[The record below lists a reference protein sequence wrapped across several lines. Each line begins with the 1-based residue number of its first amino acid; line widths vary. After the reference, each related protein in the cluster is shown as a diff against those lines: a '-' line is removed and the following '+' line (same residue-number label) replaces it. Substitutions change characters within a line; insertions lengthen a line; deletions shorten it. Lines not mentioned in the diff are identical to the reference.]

1 VKHKVIFKNKK
12 FSPYSSVRKSKI
24 YTTAKQICAILQ
36 KNKFDAYIVGGAIRD
51 LYIRP
56 NVVPKD
62 LDIATSANPADVHK
76 IFKSSKFVGEA
87 FGVCL
92 VNFNNLQFEV
102 TSFRKEGKYINKRK
116 PENISKGTFLED
128 SNRRDFTINSLYYD
142 PIKKLIIDPH
152 NGLNDIKNKV
162 IQCVG
167 NPNDR
172 FHEDVLRI
180 LRMIRFA
187 ANLNFNISK
196 ESLQAAKKEVKEIVH
211 LSKERILLEF
221 QKVKIGR
228 FFFFIENIHNIFE
241 IKNLYYLNNGF
252 NFLVKSNNNENKLSI
267 EKIKIGTQ
275 FNFFNFFKTLLFKYE
290 VKKNHKDDFINII
303 DSWPISVDDKKV
315 CLLFFKCIY
324 IKEFF
329 PEKTDV
335 ELIDFI
341 FFEKIYLINEI
352 CKNISY
358 GVLTNLSIFIK
369 DSLLSE
375 TLYKFINIKSKQ
387 KSLFINS
394 SEVVSYIEKNKINK
408 KYIATTLKYMQYIYL
423 KKGYIPKI
431 ESALSF
437 KKDFF
442 IEYFIIKNK

>member
-24 YTTAKQICAILQ
+24 YIAAKQICAILQ

-62 LDIATSANPADVHK
+62 LDIATSANPNDVHK

-92 VNFNNLQFEV
+92 VNLNNLQFEV

-152 NGLNDIKNKV
+152 NGINDIKNKI

-172 FHEDVLRI
+172 FQEDVLRI

-196 ESLQAAKKEVKEIVH
+196 ESLQAAKKEIKEIYAETV
-211 LSKERILLEF
+211 SF
-221 QKVKIGR
+221 
-228 FFFFIENIHNIFE
+228 
-241 IKNLYYLNNGF
+241 LNNI
-252 NFLVKSNNNENKLSI
+252 NTLISNN
-267 EKIKIGTQ
+267 
-275 FNFFNFFKTLLFKYE
+275 
-290 VKKNHKDDFINII
+290 
-303 DSWPISVDDKKV
+303 
-315 CLLFFKCIY
+315 
-324 IKEFF
+324 
-329 PEKTDV
+329 
-335 ELIDFI
+335 
-341 FFEKIYLINEI
+341 
-352 CKNISY
+352 
-358 GVLTNLSIFIK
+358 
-369 DSLLSE
+369 
-375 TLYKFINIKSKQ
+375 
-387 KSLFINS
+387 
-394 SEVVSYIEKNKINK
+394 
-408 KYIATTLKYMQYIYL
+408 
-423 KKGYIPKI
+423 
-431 ESALSF
+431 
-437 KKDFF
+437 
-442 IEYFIIKNK
+442 